1 MSFSAAA
8 SGTQKTLA
16 IRPCQKFE
24 GHTDWVVGVI
34 HLPGGQ
40 RIMTCS
46 DDGSLRVWNLKTGE
60 QIGGPWR
67 DAENGVLAI
76 ALSLDGKKV
85 VCGCGDGAVKL
96 WDIDTGKIIA
106 KWTGHTRYVTSVCW
120 NPHYGR
126 VVMDG
131 TAIVWDVESGK
142 TVLAIETGLN
152 ECDAA
157 IYSPDTT
164 MIATGGESEDLK
176 EFIKIWDAKTGKLI
190 TNLEGHTERV
200 YCLAWTAEG
209 NTLISGSWDCS
220 IRTWNTTTWQQIHV
234 LTGHTGVVY
243 DIAISPNGPIL
254 ASASWD
260 DTARLWNLENGLP
273 IGAPLRHPDSVVCV
287 SFSTDGK
294 LLATGCWHSN
304 TDSED
309 SNADSEDRNADSE
322 DSNAYSWDIS
332 GILEEADLLNPT
344 VS

>member
-1 MSFSAAA
+1 MSVSAAA
-8 SGTQKTLA
+8 SGTQNTLA
-16 IRPCQKFE
+16 IRPSQRFE
-24 GHTDWVVGVI
+24 GHTDRVRGVI

-46 DDGSLRVWNLKTGE
+46 SDGSLRVWNLKTGE
-60 QIGGPWR
+60 QIGDAWR

-85 VCGCGDGAVKL
+85 VCGCGDGAVEL

-106 KWTGHTRYVTSVCW
+106 KWTGHTRHVRSVCW
-120 NPHYGR
+120 NRDCGR
-126 VVMDG
+126 VMSGSDDG
-131 TAIVWDVESGK
+131 TARVWDVESGK
-142 TVLAIETGLN
+142 TVLAIETGLS
-152 ECDAA
+152 ECEAA

-190 TNLEGHTERV
+190 TNLKGHIERV
-200 YCLAWTAEG
+200 YCLAWTADG
-209 NTLISGSWDCS
+209 STLISGSFDCS

-234 LTGHTGVVY
+234 LTGHTDPVY
-243 DIAISPNGPIL
+243 RIALISSNGPIL

-260 DTARLWNLENGLP
+260 RTARLWNLESGLP
-273 IGAPLRHPDSVVCV
+273 IGLPLRHLQDLLCV

-294 LLATGCWHSN
+294 LLATGCWDN
-304 TDSED
+304 
-309 SNADSEDRNADSE
+309 
-322 DSNAYSWDIS
+322 NAYSWDIS
-332 GILEEADLLNPT
+332 GILKEAGLLNPT